1 MAAAWLMKLPRFS
14 DAEPSGRSRHLGSE
28 LDLIVGRLEP
38 GYAAPDLHTEALCQ
52 EPMCLICTPQH
63 PLATLKRVG
72 WPLLHTTAQRH
83 SQTHLRWRQ
92 RKTIHRRDSF
102 VHRCQ
107 YGPSRGDWTREVPCA
122 AVNCG
127 LSTRLP
133 SMSAA
138 SPGNASALFDFKSA
152 TLSLEAFLLRTA
164 NLTSLSQALTER
176 FGSTPDLFNGEPV
189 VIDLSHLASLELN
202 VNFPELI
209 ALLARFKLKA
219 IAVRGGTVAQTQSAQ
234 NAGLIEAPES
244 HAHAARVE
252 TVVQEVVRE
261 VIREV
266 PVEVPVHVP
275 MAASTMFIDKPLRS
289 GQQVYAKGGDLI
301 VLAAVNHGA
310 EVIADGSIH
319 VYAPLRGKAIAGAKG
334 NTEARIFSICMEP
347 ELLSIA
353 GTYRTTDT
361 PLPPDVTGKP
371 AQIRLEGDRLVF
383 DPISL

>member
-1 MAAAWLMKLPRFS
+1 
-14 DAEPSGRSRHLGSE
+14 
-28 LDLIVGRLEP
+28 
-38 GYAAPDLHTEALCQ
+38 
-52 EPMCLICTPQH
+52 
-63 PLATLKRVG
+63 
-72 WPLLHTTAQRH
+72 
-83 SQTHLRWRQ
+83 
-92 RKTIHRRDSF
+92 
-102 VHRCQ
+102 
-107 YGPSRGDWTREVPCA
+107 
-122 AVNCG
+122 
-127 LSTRLP
+127 
-133 SMSAA
+133 MSAA

-164 NLTSLSQALTER
+164 NLSSLAQALEER
-176 FGSTPDLFNGEPV
+176 FGSSPDLFNGEPV
-189 VIDLSHLASLELN
+189 VIDLTHLASLDLN

-219 IAVRGGTVAQTQSAQ
+219 IAVRGGTVAQTRSAQ
-234 NAGLIEAPES
+234 EAGLIEAPES
-244 HAHAARVE
+244 HAATRVE

-334 NTEARIFSICMEP
+334 NTEARIFALHMEP

-353 GTYRTTDT
+353 GTYRTTDN
-361 PLPPDVTGKP
+361 PLPDDVTGKP
-371 AQIRLEGDRLVF
+371 AQIRLEGERLVF
-383 DPISL
+383 DPIAL

>member
-1 MAAAWLMKLPRFS
+1 
-14 DAEPSGRSRHLGSE
+14 
-28 LDLIVGRLEP
+28 
-38 GYAAPDLHTEALCQ
+38 
-52 EPMCLICTPQH
+52 
-63 PLATLKRVG
+63 
-72 WPLLHTTAQRH
+72 
-83 SQTHLRWRQ
+83 
-92 RKTIHRRDSF
+92 
-102 VHRCQ
+102 
-107 YGPSRGDWTREVPCA
+107 
-122 AVNCG
+122 
-127 LSTRLP
+127 
-133 SMSAA
+133 MSAA

-164 NLTSLSQALTER
+164 NLSSLAQALEER
-176 FGSTPDLFNGEPV
+176 FGSSPDLFNGEPV
-189 VIDLSHLASLELN
+189 VIDLTHLASLDLH

-219 IAVRGGTVAQTQSAQ
+219 IAVRGATVAQTRSAQ
-234 NAGLIEAPES
+234 DAGLIEAPES
-244 HAHAARVE
+244 HAATRVE

-334 NTEARIFSICMEP
+334 NTEARIFALHMEP

-353 GTYRTTDT
+353 GTYRTTDN
-361 PLPPDVTGKP
+361 PLPDDVTGKP
-371 AQIRLEGDRLVF
+371 AQIRLEGERLVF
-383 DPISL
+383 DPIAL

>member
-1 MAAAWLMKLPRFS
+1 
-14 DAEPSGRSRHLGSE
+14 
-28 LDLIVGRLEP
+28 
-38 GYAAPDLHTEALCQ
+38 
-52 EPMCLICTPQH
+52 
-63 PLATLKRVG
+63 
-72 WPLLHTTAQRH
+72 
-83 SQTHLRWRQ
+83 
-92 RKTIHRRDSF
+92 
-102 VHRCQ
+102 
-107 YGPSRGDWTREVPCA
+107 
-122 AVNCG
+122 
-127 LSTRLP
+127 
-133 SMSAA
+133 MSAA

-334 NTEARIFSICMEP
+334 NTEARIFSTCMEP

-353 GTYRTTDT
+353 GTYRTTDN
-361 PLPPDVTGKP
+361 PLPDDVTGKP
-371 AQIRLEGDRLVF
+371 AQIRLEGERLVF
-383 DPISL
+383 DPIAL